1 MNDCKTGGDF
11 RDPLDNYEPKT
22 YDDPLEQAI
31 CELPAS
37 DVQHEPY
44 TTISPDDS
52 VKTALNKLAEDHIA
66 CLLVVQS
73 GKLVG
78 VFTNRE
84 VLDKVALEDD
94 ILERPVRDVMVRE
107 PVCVRNDDPI
117 AATLCVMA
125 VHGYRHVPILN
136 ANDEIDGIVSPQ
148 RVTNFLTTHVDG
160 NS

>member
-1 MNDCKTGGDF
+1 MNDSKTGGEF
-11 RDPLDNYEPKT
+11 QDPLENYESKT
-22 YDDPLEQAI
+22 YDDRLEQAI

-44 TTISPDDS
+44 TTVSPDDS

-66 CLLVVQS
+66 CLLVVEA

-84 VLDKVALEDD
+84 VLNLVALEDD
-94 ILERPVRDVMVRE
+94 ILDRPVRDVMTAE

-125 VHGYRHVPILN
+125 VHGYRHVPILT
-136 ANDEIDGIVSPQ
+136 ANDEIYGIVSPQ
-148 RVTNFLTTHVDG
+148 RVTNFLTTHVAG